1 MCSSDLAWIT
11 GTAFRIAGPTLPVT
25 LGPGESMSF
34 KVDFAPKLKGHFTG
48 GVSFISDSSDPSLTV
63 SFDGSATGTLGQLI
77 VGPGSIN
84 VGTVAVG
91 HRSNG
96 VGTLTAEGASVTI
109 TDANSGGSE
118 FAISGLKFPVTISPG
133 QSVKFGI
140 IFNPQASGI
149 ASASASFASSAENSP
164 TAATFVGKAVAP
176 QAHSVDIAWTQ
187 SVSPEITGYNV
198 YRAIYGTSCEAY
210 SRVGSSSDLSYTD
223 AEATGGMAYCYAIT
237 AVNSIDQESGYSSPV
252 QVLIPL
258 P

>member
-1 MCSSDLAWIT
+1 
-11 GTAFRIAGPTLPVT
+11 
-25 LGPGESMSF
+25 MSF
-34 KVDFAPKLKGHFTG
+34 KVDFAPKFKGHFKG
-48 GVSFISDSSDPSLTV
+48 SASFISDASDPSLMV

-91 HRSNG
+91 HRNTG
-96 VGTLTAEGASVTI
+96 TGTLTAKGASVTI
-109 TDANSGGSE
+109 TKANSGGSE

-133 QSVKFGI
+133 QRVKFGVT
-140 IFNPQASGI
+140 FNPQASGI
-149 ASASASFASSAENSP
+149 ASASVSFDSSAENSP
-164 TAATFVGKAVAP
+164 TAAAFIGRAVAP
-176 QAHSVDIAWTQ
+176 EAHSVDIAWTP
-187 SVSPEITGYNV
+187 SPSPDITGYNV
-198 YRAIYGTSCEAY
+198 YRAIYGTSCQAY

-237 AVNSIDQESGYSSPV
+237 AVNSTDQESGYSSPV